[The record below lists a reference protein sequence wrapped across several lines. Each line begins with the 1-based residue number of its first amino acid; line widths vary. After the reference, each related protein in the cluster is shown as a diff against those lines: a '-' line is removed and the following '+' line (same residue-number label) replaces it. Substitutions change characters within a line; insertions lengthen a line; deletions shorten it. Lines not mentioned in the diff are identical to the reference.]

1 MNSKIKLLLVV
12 NPISGGSGK
21 EQLTKD
27 LQTEIENH
35 NVSLDTFETTG
46 NNDEQQIQRIVETK
60 HINRILV
67 AGGDGTIQ
75 LVAKAIEGKD
85 IAIGLI
91 PAGSA
96 NGLVSNLNLPDTIE
110 KQVEVALGKHFIMMD
125 IISVNR
131 HLCLHIADVG
141 INAELIKNYE
151 NSTLRGKLG
160 YALQTIPTLIESEL
174 PYNFSLEIN
183 GEKLQK
189 EGIMIA
195 IANANQFGTGAMVNP
210 DGKMDDGFFEVLV
223 FKNMDVI
230 KILKTLGGTLERDAE
245 FVECF
250 TTKSVKIQSEKA
262 VSLQVDGEFIGE
274 VTKVE
279 AKLYPSKLKIMV
291 QDPTTLISE

>member
-1 MNSKIKLLLVV
+1 MNSKIKLLLVI

-27 LQTEIENH
+27 LQTEVAKH
-35 NVSLDTFETTG
+35 NVSLETFETTG
-46 NNDEQQIQRIVETK
+46 NDDEQTIKNIIESQNIS
-60 HINRILV
+60 RILV

-75 LVAKAIEGKD
+75 LVAKSIEGKD
-85 IAIGLI
+85 IAVGII

-96 NGLVSNLNLPDTIE
+96 NGLASNLNLPDTIE
-110 KQVEVALGKHFIMMD
+110 KQIEVALGRHFIKMD
-125 IISVNR
+125 IISVNQ

-151 NSTLRGKLG
+151 NSNFRGKLG
-160 YALQTIPTLIESEL
+160 YAIQTIPTLMESEL
-174 PYNFSLEIN
+174 PYTFFLDVN
-183 GEKLQK
+183 GEILQK

-230 KILKTLGGTLERDAE
+230 KILKTLGGTLESDVE

-250 TTKSVKIQSEKA
+250 STKSVRIQSEKA

-274 VTKVE
+274 VNTVE
-279 AKLYPSKLKIMV
+279 AKLFPSKLKIMIPV
-291 QDPTTLISE
+291 NAIPKTE